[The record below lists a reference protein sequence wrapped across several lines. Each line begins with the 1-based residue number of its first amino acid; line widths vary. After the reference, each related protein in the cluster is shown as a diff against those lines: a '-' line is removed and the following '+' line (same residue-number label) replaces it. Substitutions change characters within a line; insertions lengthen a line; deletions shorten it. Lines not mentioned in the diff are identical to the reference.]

1 MKKITF
7 LIPVIGFFLFSCSNT
22 SNENSKD
29 QTETVTHEE
38 HHQNNENQNI
48 RLNDGEKWLVNDE
61 MKPHIRE
68 AQNILKEYEESN
80 SENYRELSAKLKEA
94 NSGLIS
100 SCTMNGESHDQL
112 HKWLHPHMQ
121 LVDKLEKAGDHE
133 EANKFILRLK
143 KSFKTYK
150 QYFQ

>member
-1 MKKITF
+1 
-7 LIPVIGFFLFSCSNT
+7 
-22 SNENSKD
+22 
-29 QTETVTHEE
+29 
-38 HHQNNENQNI
+38 
-48 RLNDGEKWLVNDE
+48 
-61 MKPHIRE
+61 
-68 AQNILKEYEESN
+68 
-80 SENYRELSAKLKEA
+80 
-94 NSGLIS
+94 
-100 SCTMNGESHDQL
+100 MNGESHDQL